1 MMGPIAENRFV
12 LTEDLFLEGMRA
24 VQAVGYM
31 KRIKK
36 LLLPLG
42 ALWLLLAGFTLYLGR
57 SGVLLLLELVALVLL
72 VLFAAVLLPKRRAK
86 RAFEVLAARTGMAA
100 ERMTRFYADHLE
112 VTVSGQTTAIDYQD
126 VEKMLRSPRL
136 IVLVSRNKT
145 GVLLRADAFTLGD
158 ENTVEQ
164 QIKAAKQAQ
173 EENKYA

>member
-1 MMGPIAENRFV
+1 MEPLAENRFV

-42 ALWLLLAGFTLYLGR
+42 ALWLLLAGFTLYRGESVL
-57 SGVLLLLELVALVLL
+57 LLLLELVALVLL
-72 VLFAAVLLPKRRAK
+72 ILWAAVLLPRRRAR
-86 RAFEVLAARTGMAA
+86 RAFETLSARTGAAA
-100 ERMTRFYADHLE
+100 ERVIRFYPDHLE
-112 VTVSGQTTAIDYQD
+112 ATVSGQTTSIDYLD
-126 VEKMLRSPRL
+126 VEQMLRSPRL
-136 IVLVSRNKT
+136 IVLVSRGKT

-158 ENTVEQ
+158 ENTIEQ

>member
-1 MMGPIAENRFV
+1 MEPLAENRFV

-42 ALWLLLAGFTLYLGR
+42 ALWLLLAGFTLYRGESVL
-57 SGVLLLLELVALVLL
+57 LLLLELVALVLL
-72 VLFAAVLLPKRRAK
+72 ILWAAVLLPRRQAR
-86 RAFEVLAARTGMAA
+86 RAFETLSARTGAAA
-100 ERMTRFYADHLE
+100 ERVIRFYPDHLE
-112 VTVSGQTTAIDYQD
+112 ATVSGQTTSIDYLD
-126 VEKMLRSPRL
+126 VEQMLRSPRL
-136 IVLVSRNKT
+136 IVLVSRGKT

-158 ENTVEQ
+158 ENTIEQ

>member
-1 MMGPIAENRFV
+1 MMDPIAENRFV

-31 KRIKK
+31 QKIKK

-100 ERMTRFYADHLE
+100 ANQFWA
-112 VTVSGQTTAIDYQD
+112 
-126 VEKMLRSPRL
+126 
-136 IVLVSRNKT
+136 SRA
-145 GVLLRADAFTLGD
+145 LS
-158 ENTVEQ
+158 
-164 QIKAAKQAQ
+164 IS
-173 EENKYA
+173 